1 MMTDPKKRTDRTTRK
16 ATAGRGRKGRL
27 DVPSVRIRRRRID
40 AGTTSRPYGVS
51 LSPTR
56 GSHAPDVG
64 GRLPLGGGVG
74 VDYWQSMSKGG
85 VENGVPMGRR
95 DDRMAHRIR
104 IRDIKEGSRHG
115 KGMRRPLRTAIAVIV
130 ATAMLT
136 PTIASAAPVVP
147 DAPSPVPGVE
157 SSSPY
162 ADDGVTYTADG
173 RPLYE
178 SASDT
183 IYIYNALQTAV
194 SRQDDAADQPVLTG
208 DGDAET
214 FGTGQ
219 PIYAEDSDEPLTYSP
234 EHTYVYVDGWDEG
247 LEDAG
252 ENNGAQLMAEESA
265 DTPEA
270 QEEPDAEKNVEAEK
284 DEQVEKNDEAEKND
298 DSAPDSTTTGE
309 SGPSD
314 TDESTAAQDAATIAG
329 AEVLS
334 DGENGTTGKV
344 LLADERAVGELDGRD
359 YVGQTVKNINGT
371 NYILIGNEQQ
381 LRAIG
386 SGGPVVDKVWWRTVG
401 KEPYVEYQGDADLAP
416 GEKLK
421 SSAYTGSFLGTGYF
435 GSNDKGEFDEHA
447 DDDTHLH
454 YDADQNYIIFRDID
468 LSGSNWT
475 PLMFSGKMIGAKATD
490 ASSTGNLFK
499 QIATDGSGVVSG
511 SVSKPVISGLK
522 VEQDTKLNPD
532 DYVGIGFF
540 GTISSETDDL
550 GMALSDSKAVVSN
563 LSFASPHVTS
573 SANELDKD
581 FSLIGALL
589 EPILNL
595 LLGDNENLTNY
606 ATGILAGRVVGQVSI
621 SGIEITNA
629 TIDNA
634 SRGYTGGIAGYVTGS
649 TQYDGISNALG
660 GLAIFLTDIL
670 NLIPGLGLGDLIDIL
685 LGSDSGLIKVGELIP
700 VGYVAPVI
708 TGCTID
714 GLTAPDGAIG
724 NTDSSYAGGL
734 AGYLVATTV
743 SNCEVKGAAL
753 SLTGKNYVGGFA
765 GAVRNG
771 SVDGALDLDSILDL
785 KPWDYTPQSIV
796 FQSKVT
802 TTSVEVK
809 ASGDFAGGFAGGLAN
824 AYMINDVLDSTG
836 SVSVSATGDSAGGFA
851 GVASLGWQ
859 IDLGKRG
866 DNESNRN
873 SLLSSVNDL
882 LSTILTGQNPSEADP
897 LLALVGIKETVM
909 LGVQV
914 KGANVTVSASDN
926 AGGLLG
932 EGSAPIIAS
941 TFAKTDPDNAGS
953 AETYWES
960 DVPSKL
966 KERIDTS
973 SMADNRVTLSGLTSV
988 TVTGA
993 NAGGIAG
1000 KLDVASGGG
1009 LIDSTLGL
1017 TNVIPFVVSGATV
1030 TGSADGFSVS
1040 AGGDYAAGGIGR
1052 ATGGEIYDV
1061 SLDEVKSVTG
1071 TNYVGGFMGAS
1082 GSGSIASSSDGLNLL
1097 GLNLV
1102 KINNLLSVGAAIQ
1115 TKVDKVLVDGVGVG
1129 LTVSATGNGASAQAD
1144 EEAAGASN
1152 YSAGGFVGLGSATEV
1167 KASHVTNLGLV
1178 TSCVDKEGAISANG
1192 EAGGFVGRST
1202 TAGLADVGDSA
1213 TVWGFIEDG
1222 ILNIDG
1228 LLGAITYLLPS
1239 YTDVD
1244 VTFVDGGHVDADSA
1258 GGFAGVFESGTV
1270 DNTSRIDE
1278 KNWFAVYNLDAVNG
1292 GAYAGGFGGN
1302 VYSGALADTAG
1313 GVSILGGLGSGIS
1326 IDISK
1331 LLNVL
1336 SVYIPTIKGAGVK
1349 SSERGLAVS
1358 ATALRDLDAES
1369 GSAGGFIGYGSG
1381 VQVSSSDVDHLRH
1394 TTVTEPADL
1403 EGQDGSAYFSLGEG
1417 EDESS
1422 YAVTAA
1428 RYAGGYIGY
1437 MNIGSAASVGKGLG
1451 VLGNNLTLNNI
1462 AGALQV
1468 VASTIEHSDAIGAA
1482 NGFAVLGSDT
1492 VAGGSGAEG
1501 HSGGFAGKISGGHI
1515 QDSNCRNFS
1524 YVIGQVVA
1532 GGYAG
1537 EVEPGNVADV
1547 LDDVSTDEGG
1557 LLHGLIGTEGL
1568 ASVLQAFVPS
1578 IRNSETT
1585 CIPCGGAVRAQASS
1599 DATTLR
1605 GMAGGYVGHNV
1616 GGQIWGNSSKGW
1628 KDENHDAQLDDY
1640 TGPQREA
1647 AAVRIRSVYGAEYAG
1662 GFTGFMEA
1670 GDTASTGSL
1679 GLLWDLVSVNNLLGA
1694 LGVAY
1699 PTEENTA
1706 VYGPLAKLDVTTW
1719 NAWVEA
1725 VGKYGGYGASLP
1737 TQNFEETEA
1746 GQAQLDAL
1754 LASYL
1759 YGMNVVAGRSQLA
1772 GADEA
1777 NAMKGGS
1784 AGGYVGAMV
1793 SGTITNGQA
1802 HDVKLVQGMRA
1813 AGGFAGIAESGG
1825 AATLG
1830 SVKILDINLNL
1841 GQLLEAAEVFVP
1853 VIKNS
1858 SAEGYRLGM
1867 TVASQGAGSRSDD
1880 ISHAT
1885 GNAGGYI
1892 GYGAGVQI
1900 WGDGTTEL
1908 GELVE
1913 VEGGSA
1919 AQDAQTAEKGDA
1931 AGCNVA
1937 NLRRVVASAYAGGY
1951 AGRLTS
1957 GSTANVNTDG
1967 VSDGFIQGLLD
1978 AIIGNT
1984 GLTNLVSVL
1993 QATMST
1999 VRGASVSAADEGW
2012 GFTIE
2017 AYRTGGKTTY
2027 PLAAGGFV
2035 GLAQATVMG
2044 ERHATDSGNEAAS
2057 VTVNDLRGVEGG
2069 LYSGGFVGLA
2079 ETGGVAEVAGG
2090 TGEGSSTSLLDI
2102 LKLGSVEV
2110 IQAFQPFIYDGTVNG
2125 VADGVVVSA
2134 HTWDEGG
2141 LLGSKRMSGNAGGFA
2156 GTIMGGEVLRG
2167 TANNMNSVSAPN
2179 YAGGFVGYTGKTG
2192 IADVEDVSALE
2203 QLGNI
2208 LGLTA
2213 GVANVIGTTVEDST
2227 VTGIPGGYTVASQGT
2242 AGTAPESGADS
2253 AGTGEQIA
2261 GGFAG
2266 YADLA
2271 HITNCDA
2278 GNLKLVRSAQAAG
2291 GFAGKTS
2298 FAYLISAEADSAL
2311 LNAVLY
2317 VLDQLVKLLYLD
2329 DLQNLDAIKI
2339 NLLGQ
2344 TLSLDVLSDGNVL
2357 TVWLLGIKISVSLAQ
2372 GSDKHDGIDDFVN
2385 VTIGDSQIQ
2394 LSCNKDGIVWSSD
2407 DDKAEVTVNL
2417 IKGNRSE
2424 VTDCSVTGIAAGYD
2438 VFGGGATQ
2446 ASEGSG
2452 ASGYAGGFVGH
2463 NNEGKLTGNKMLYAD
2478 VVSGTAD
2485 KTGPFTGSTSYSST
2499 YWFNS
2504 IEDIDQNNTYHVY
2517 RDTSLVG
2524 ANVEGTK
2531 NMTIATSVYDTGVP
2545 DDATEA
2551 TAENASWARFDVTN
2565 HKPAV
2570 GSNHADWTKAT
2581 VTPAGG
2587 EKQDL
2592 EVYVSAAKAKLMD
2605 DTAVSDNTGGLTP
2618 EPGDGQDPC
2627 AARVNV
2633 TIQKV
2638 WNDGGDSAG
2647 TRPKSIKVKLTAT
2660 YTDDKD
2666 ETVTPTEIWFTD
2678 EKGEQVGEAIS
2689 NPMII
2694 TLTENDDVSNWT
2706 ETWRK
2711 VVENLP
2717 VAFVDKGGTLRYY
2730 TYTASE
2736 VGELPDDYLV
2746 SYETD
2751 SKENVI
2757 TITNSLPLPETGG
2770 MGTTP
2775 FLFAGLAT
2783 LALGG
2788 IWLDQ
2793 QRRRRNQPR
2802 AYVGAHFANA
2812 APNTR
2817 RASK

>member
-1 MMTDPKKRTDRTTRK
+1 MAYAQPLNPLVQKSEW
-16 ATAGRGRKGRL
+16 G
-27 DVPSVRIRRRRID
+27 
-40 AGTTSRPYGVS
+40 GVAS
-51 LSPTR
+51 E
-56 GSHAPDVG
+56 VG
-64 GRLPLGGGVG
+64 G
-74 VDYWQSMSKGG
+74 
-85 VENGVPMGRR
+85 
-95 DDRMAHRIR
+95 
-104 IRDIKEGSRHG
+104 
-115 KGMRRPLRTAIAVIV
+115 
-130 ATAMLT
+130 
-136 PTIASAAPVVP
+136 ASAQSATGQS
-147 DAPSPVPGVE
+147 D
-157 SSSPY
+157 
-162 ADDGVTYTADG
+162 VTYTADG

-194 SRQDDAADQPVLTG
+194 SRQEDAADQPVLTG

-219 PIYAEDSDEPLTYSP
+219 PVYADGSDEPLTYGS
-234 EHTYVYVDGWDEG
+234 EHTYAYVDGWDEG
-247 LEDAG
+247 LKDAG
-252 ENNGAQLMAEESA
+252 ENNNIVVNDEQNTAEKNEQA
-265 DTPEA
+265 EKDD
-270 QEEPDAEKNVEAEK
+270 DAEKDIVETESIEDSAEK
-284 DEQVEKNDEAEKND
+284 NEESDEVDLLADGDEAEAYN
-298 DSAPDSTTTGE
+298 S
-309 SGPSD
+309 
-314 TDESTAAQDAATIAG
+314 
-329 AEVLS
+329 LS
-334 DGENGTTGKV
+334 
-344 LLADERAVGELDGRD
+344 GRD
-359 YVGQTVKNINGT
+359 YVGQVTKQIGDET
-371 NYILIGNEQQ
+371 YILIGNEQQ

-386 SGGPVVDKVWWRTVG
+386 SGKKVIGGPVYSIEQYWHVEIGNDGYRDVDG
-401 KEPYVEYQGDADLAP
+401 AEPKLVYSGDADLGV
-416 GEKLK
+416 GESLRDQDVPDNDYHIDTTRTKYFTLDTNGK
-421 SSAYTGSFLGTGYF
+421 RNDDIENADAVNTGLTYSAT
-435 GSNDKGEFDEHA
+435 A
-447 DDDTHLH
+447 
-454 YDADQNYIIFRDID
+454 NYIIFRDID
-468 LSGSNWT
+468 LSSSNWT
-475 PLMFSGKMIGAKATD
+475 PLMFSGKMLGAKATD
-490 ASSTGNLFK
+490 SSTAGNLFS
-499 QIATDGSGVVSG
+499 QIATDDSGVASELVA
-511 SVSKPVISGLK
+511 KPVISGLK
-522 VEQDTKLNPD
+522 VEQGTDLNPD

-563 LSFASPHVTS
+563 LSFESPYITS

-581 FSLIGALL
+581 FSLIGFLL
-589 EPILNL
+589 KPILDL
-595 LLGDNENLTNY
+595 ILGSSDNLTNY

-621 SGIEITNA
+621 SGIEVTNA
-629 TIDNA
+629 TIDNT

-649 TQYDGISNALG
+649 TQYDGISDALG
-660 GLAIFLTDIL
+660 GLANSLTVIL

-734 AGYLVATTV
+734 AGCLVATTV

-771 SVDGALDLDSILDL
+771 SVEGTLDLKSIVDL

-802 TTSVEVK
+802 TSSVKVN
-809 ASGDFAGGFAGGLAN
+809 ASGDYAGGFAGGLAN

-866 DNESNRN
+866 DNESGRH
-873 SLLSSVNDL
+873 SLLSTVSEL
-882 LSTILTGQNPSEADP
+882 LSSILTGQNPSEADP

-914 KGANVTVSASDN
+914 KGTNVTVSASNN

-966 KERIDTS
+966 KERIDTG
-973 SMADNRVTLSGLTSV
+973 SMADKRVTLSGLTSV

-1009 LIDSTLGL
+1009 LINNTLGL

-1030 TGSADGFSVS
+1030 TGSVDGFSVS

-1071 TNYVGGFMGAS
+1071 ANYVGGFMGAS

-1115 TKVDKVLVDGVGVG
+1115 TKVDGALVDGISGG
-1129 LTVSATGNGASAQAD
+1129 LTISATGNGASAQAD

-1178 TSCVDKEGAISANG
+1178 TSCVDEEGAISANG

-1213 TVWGFIEDG
+1213 TVGGFFENG
-1222 ILNIDG
+1222 ILDING
-1228 LLGAITYLLPS
+1228 LLGAITYLLPF
-1239 YTDVD
+1239 YTDID

-1270 DNTSRIDE
+1270 DNTSREE
-1278 KNWFAVYNLDAVNG
+1278 KDWFAVYNLDAVNG

-1302 VYSGALADTAG
+1302 VYSGALADAAG

-1326 IDISK
+1326 IDISQ

-1417 EDESS
+1417 EDKSS

-1451 VLGNNLTLNNI
+1451 VLGNNLSLNNI

-1492 VAGGSGAEG
+1492 VAGKSGAEG

-1557 LLHGLIGTEGL
+1557 LLHGLIGTDGL

-1585 CIPCGGAVRAQASS
+1585 CIPCGGAVRAQTSS

-1616 GGQIWGNSSKGW
+1616 GGQIWGNSAEGW
-1628 KDENHDAQLDDY
+1628 KDENHDAQLDNY

-1662 GFTGFMEA
+1662 GFTGLMEA

-1706 VYGPLAKLDVTTW
+1706 VYGPLAKLDVATW
-1719 NAWVEA
+1719 NAWVKA
-1725 VGKYGGYGASLP
+1725 VGKYGGYGASLA

-1746 GQAQLDAL
+1746 GQAQLDEL
-1754 LASYL
+1754 LAGYL

-1772 GADEA
+1772 ETGQA

-1784 AGGYVGAMV
+1784 SGGYVGAMV

-1830 SVKILDINLNL
+1830 SVKILGINLNL

-1858 SAEGYRLGM
+1858 SVEGYRLGM

-1900 WGDGTTEL
+1900 WGDGTTGL
-1908 GELVE
+1908 GEA
-1913 VEGGSA
+1913 EGGSA
-1919 AQDAQTAEKGDA
+1919 IQDAQVAEKSDAA

-1937 NLRRVVASAYAGGY
+1937 NLRRVEASAYAGGY

-1967 VSDGFIQGLLD
+1967 VSDGFIQDLLD

-1984 GLTNLVSVL
+1984 GLTSLVSVL

-2012 GFTIE
+2012 GFTVE
-2017 AYRTGGKTTY
+2017 AYRADEKTTY

-2044 ERHATDSGNEAAS
+2044 ERNAADSSHDAAR

-2069 LYSGGFVGLA
+2069 LYAGGFVGLA

-2141 LLGSKRMSGNAGGFA
+2141 LLGSKRMSGNAGSFA

-2167 TANNMNSVSAPN
+2167 VSNDMNSVSAPN

-2213 GVANVIGTTVEDST
+2213 GVANVIGSTVEDSA

-2242 AGTAPESGADS
+2242 AGMAPESGADS

-2278 GNLKLVRSAQAAG
+2278 GNLKLVRSAQTAG

-2298 FAYLISAEADSAL
+2298 FAYLISAEADSWLVEGILMIVNEL
-2311 LNAVLY
+2311 LDA
-2317 VLDQLVKLLYLD
+2317 LYLD
-2329 DLQNLDAIKI
+2329 KLQDLGVLNITLPGKI
-2339 NLLGQ
+2339 GEQ
-2344 TLSLDVLSDGNVL
+2344 VLSLKLLADGTTVSL
-2357 TVWLLGIKISVSLAQ
+2357 TLLGIHITVALGQ
-2372 GSDKHDGIDDFVN
+2372 VN
-2385 VTIGDSQIQ
+2385 KADRSGTVVVTIGDSKIE
-2394 LSCNKDGIVWSSD
+2394 LECGEDGKID
-2407 DDKAEVTVNL
+2407 IEGNKAELTVNL

-2463 NNEGKLTGNKMLYAD
+2463 NNEGKLTGNEMLYAD
-2478 VVSGTAD
+2478 VVSGAAD
-2485 KTGPFTGSTSYSST
+2485 MTGPFTGSTSYSST

-2504 IEDIDQNNTYHVY
+2504 IEDIDQGNTYHVY

-2531 NMTIATSVYDTGVP
+2531 NMTVAPSVYDTGVP
-2545 DDATEA
+2545 GDATEA
-2551 TAENASWARFDVTN
+2551 TVENASWARFDVTN
-2565 HKPAV
+2565 HKPVV
-2570 GSNHADWTKAT
+2570 GSNHGDWANAT
-2581 VTPAGG
+2581 VTTAGG
-2587 EKQDL
+2587 EEQDL
-2592 EVYVSAAKAKLMD
+2592 EVYVSASKAKLMD

-2627 AARVNV
+2627 EASVDL
-2633 TIQKV
+2633 TLQKV
-2638 WNDGGDSAG
+2638 WNDGLLGAL
-2647 TRPKSIKVKLTAT
+2647 TRPEQIEVRIKATYGDVVQYVKLDEASGT
-2660 YTDDKD
+2660 YELVDVA
-2666 ETVTPTEIWFTD
+2666 EGQTPPT
-2678 EKGEQVGEAIS
+2678 
-2689 NPMII
+2689 I
-2694 TLTENDDVSNWT
+2694 TLTAADDGSLWS

-2711 VVENLP
+2711 VIEDLP
-2717 VAFVDKGGTLRYY
+2717 VAIEGEGGAPQYV
-2730 TYTASE
+2730 TYTVEELTVDGYVTTIASDATE
-2736 VGELPDDYLV
+2736 
-2746 SYETD
+2746 
-2751 SKENVI
+2751 KVI
-2757 TITNSLPLPETGG
+2757 TITNTKQGLLPGTGG
-2770 MGTTP
+2770 IGTT
-2775 FLFAGLAT
+2775 LIVAVGLAT
-2783 LALGG
+2783 LVLGG
-2788 IWLDQ
+2788 VWLDQ
-2793 QRRRRNQPR
+2793 QRRRRNPPR
-2802 AYVGAHFANA
+2802 AYAGAHFANA
-2812 APNTR
+2812 ASNTR

>member
-1 MMTDPKKRTDRTTRK
+1 MGYVMGYGLSEAWMTKTLQTVLGHSSAKVT
-16 ATAGRGRKGRL
+16 L

-51 LSPTR
+51 PSPTR
-56 GSHAPDVG
+56 GSHAPDAC
-64 GRLPLGGGVG
+64 GRTRCGGGG
-74 VDYWQSMSKGG
+74 VDYWQTMSKGG

-95 DDRMAHRIR
+95 GDRMAHRIW
-104 IRDIKEGSRHG
+104 IRDNQGGSRHG

-162 ADDGVTYTADG
+162 ADDGGTYTADG

-194 SRQDDAADQPVLTG
+194 SRQEDAADQPVLTG

-219 PIYAEDSDEPLTYSP
+219 PIYVEGSDEPLTYSP
-234 EHTYVYVDGWDEG
+234 EHTYVYADGWDEG

-252 ENNGAQLMAEESA
+252 ENNNVVVSDE
-265 DTPEA
+265 PEA
-270 QEEPDAEKNVEAEK
+270 QEESDAEK
-284 DEQVEKNDEAEKND
+284 DEPVEKNDAAGKDVVETEPTEDSAEK
-298 DSAPDSTTTGE
+298 STE
-309 SGPSD
+309 S
-314 TDESTAAQDAATIAG
+314 DEVD
-329 AEVLS
+329 
-334 DGENGTTGKV
+334 
-344 LLADERAVGELDGRD
+344 LLADGDETEAYNSLSGRD
-359 YVGQTVKNINGT
+359 YVGQVTKQIGEET
-371 NYILIGNEQQ
+371 YILIGNEQQ

-386 SGGPVVDKVWWRTVG
+386 SNKDVVGGEVYRIRQRRAPDSILSGHYEDDPDASPELVYR
-401 KEPYVEYQGDADLAP
+401 GDADLQI
-416 GEKLK
+416 GEELRD
-421 SSAYTGSFLGTGYF
+421 SAVPSGLEWDAGKVARYRYYRINGSAEEDVDERVNTGLTYGATAS
-435 GSNDKGEFDEHA
+435 
-447 DDDTHLH
+447 
-454 YDADQNYIIFRDID
+454 YIIFRDID
-468 LSGSNWT
+468 LKGADWT
-475 PLMFSGKMIGAKATD
+475 PITFSGTMIGAKSPQSGVAG
-490 ASSTGNLFK
+490 SLFSLVS
-499 QIATDGSGVVSG
+499 QDGSGVTSDDVA
-511 SVSKPVISGLK
+511 KPVISNMTINQGATIK
-522 VEQDTKLNPD
+522 SNK
-532 DYVGIGFF
+532 YVGVGFF
-540 GTISSETDDL
+540 GTITNVTDEWGLTVD
-550 GMALSDSKAVVSN
+550 GGKAVAAN
-563 LSFASPHVTS
+563 FILKNATVTS
-573 SANELDKD
+573 NATEVEADTSGLVGSLVSGILDLILGKNED
-581 FSLIGALL
+581 SSH
-589 EPILNL
+589 
-595 LLGDNENLTNY
+595 Y
-606 ATGILAGRVVGQVSI
+606 ATGVLAGRVVGEVSLDGVEVT
-621 SGIEITNA
+621 SSTVKNN
-629 TIDNA
+629 TK
-634 SRGYTGGIAGYVTGS
+634 GYTGGLVGYSTGS
-649 TQYDGISNALG
+649 TQYEGISQALG
-660 GLAIFLTDIL
+660 GLSWILSKIL
-670 NLIPGLGLGDLIDIL
+670 NIIPGLGLGDLITIL
-685 LGSDSGLIKVGELIP
+685 IGDGGLVDVSKLIP
-700 VGYVAPVI
+700 VGYKAPVI
-708 TGCTID
+708 SDCKVID
-714 GLTAPDGAIG
+714 LNSDGSVVG
-724 NTDSSYAGGL
+724 N
-734 AGYLVATTV
+734 
-743 SNCEVKGAAL
+743 K
-753 SLTGKNYVGGFA
+753 KNSFAGGFA
-765 GAVRNG
+765 GALIGTVTSGSSVSGGAISVVAKSYAGGFAGVVRNG
-771 SVDGALDLDSILDL
+771 SVEGTLNLEKLAQLEF
-785 KPWDYTPQSIV
+785 WDYTPQSLV
-796 FQSKVT
+796 YDSHVY
-802 TTSVEVK
+802 SGVS
-809 ASGDFAGGFAGGLAN
+809 ASAQEDYAGGFAGGLAN
-824 AYMINDVLDSTG
+824 AYMVNDTVNTKSAVNVTTG
-836 SVSVSATGDSAGGFA
+836 RSGAGGFA

-859 IDLGKRG
+859 IDLGKG
-866 DNESNRN
+866 DNGGTTVG
-873 SLLSSVNDL
+873 SLLGQVNGL
-882 LSTILTGQNPSEADP
+882 LSDILSGKHQGTDADP
-897 LLALVGIKETVM
+897 LLALVGIKETEL
-909 LGVQV
+909 LGTQV
-914 KGANVTVSASDN
+914 RANGISVSAQKNAGGLVGEGDGTVIASTHAAVDGGEQGETYWNSEVPGQLKQHLGLSGDPADQGVVVEGLASVSASD
-926 AGGLLG
+926 
-932 EGSAPIIAS
+932 
-941 TFAKTDPDNAGS
+941 
-953 AETYWES
+953 
-960 DVPSKL
+960 
-966 KERIDTS
+966 
-973 SMADNRVTLSGLTSV
+973 
-988 TVTGA
+988 A

-1000 KLDVASGGG
+1000 SLNVASGGG
-1009 LIDSTLGL
+1009 LVNNTLGL
-1017 TNVIPFVVSGATV
+1017 NNLIPFVVDNVDVSG
-1030 TGSADGFSVS
+1030 DGFTVS
-1040 AGGDYAAGGIGR
+1040 AAGDYAAGGVGVV
-1052 ATGGEIYDV
+1052 TGGHVRNVEV
-1061 SLDEVKSVTG
+1061 SGVSAITAS
-1071 TNYVGGFMGAS
+1071 NYAGGFFGAS
-1082 GSGSIASSSDGLNLL
+1082 GTGSVVSDGGINLL

-1102 KINNLLSVGAAIQ
+1102 QINNLLQVGAAVQ
-1115 TKVDKVLVDGVGVG
+1115 TTADTV
-1129 LTVSATGNGASAQAD
+1129 TVSGVDTGMKVTATGDGTSTDAGEKPVTAGGFVALGSATAVSSAHVTNLASVSANVHDGTIAANGQ
-1144 EEAAGASN
+1144 
-1152 YSAGGFVGLGSATEV
+1152 AGGFVGEST
-1167 KASHVTNLGLV
+1167 AS
-1178 TSCVDKEGAISANG
+1178 
-1192 EAGGFVGRST
+1192 
-1202 TAGLADVGDSA
+1202 GLADVADKDS
-1213 TVWGFIEDG
+1213 
-1222 ILNIDG
+1222 ILSLVDING
-1228 LLGAITYLLPS
+1228 LLGAVTYLLPT

-1244 VTFVDGGHVDADSA
+1244 VSFVGEASVKADSA
-1258 GGFAGVFESGTV
+1258 GGFAGTFEAGTV
-1270 DNTSRIDE
+1270 DNSAREQAQQWAVYGIDE
-1278 KNWFAVYNLDAVNG
+1278 VLG

-1302 VYSGALADTAG
+1302 VYSGALADAAG

-1326 IDISK
+1326 INLTK
-1331 LLNVL
+1331 LLDVL

-1468 VASTIEHSDAIGAA
+1468 VASTIEHSDAIGAT

-1492 VAGGSGAEG
+1492 VAGGSGDEG
-1501 HSGGFAGKISGGHI
+1501 HAGGFAGKISGGHI

-1628 KDENHDAQLDDY
+1628 KDEDHNAVLDTYD
-1640 TGPQREA
+1640 GPQREA
-1647 AAVRIRSVYGAEYAG
+1647 AAVRIRSVYGSEYAG
-1662 GFTGFMEA
+1662 GFTGLMEA

-1725 VGKYGGYGASLP
+1725 VGKYGGYGASLASQ
-1737 TQNFEETEA
+1737 TFESTDD

-1759 YGMNVVAGRSQLA
+1759 YGMNVVAGRSHA

-1784 AGGYVGAMV
+1784 SGGYVGAMV

-1830 SVKILDINLNL
+1830 SVKILGINLNL

-1853 VIKNS
+1853 VVKNS
-1858 SAEGYRLGM
+1858 SVEGYRLGM

-1900 WGDGTTEL
+1900 WGDGTTKL
-1908 GELVE
+1908 GELVD

-1919 AQDAQTAEKGDA
+1919 AQDAQAAEKGDA

-2044 ERHATDSGNEAAS
+2044 ERDATDSGNEAASS

-2192 IADVEDVSALE
+2192 IADVEDVSALK

-2298 FAYLISAEADSAL
+2298 FAYLINAEADSWLVEGILKIVNAL
-2311 LNAVLY
+2311 LNALYTGELQDLKVLNITLPGDIGEQ
-2317 VLDQLVKLLYLD
+2317 V
-2329 DLQNLDAIKI
+2329 
-2339 NLLGQ
+2339 
-2344 TLSLDVLSDGNVL
+2344 LSLKLLSDGTTVSL
-2357 TVWLLGIKISVSLAQ
+2357 TLLGIHITVALDQVNK
-2372 GSDKHDGIDDFVN
+2372 DDHSGTVV
-2385 VTIGDSQIQ
+2385 VTIGDSKIE
-2394 LSCNKDGIVWSSD
+2394 LKCGEDGMID
-2407 DDKAEVTVNL
+2407 TAGNEAELTVNL

-2446 ASEGSG
+2446 ASAGLG

-2478 VVSGTAD
+2478 VVSGTAE
-2485 KTGPFTGSTSYSST
+2485 KTGPFTGVTSYNST
-2499 YWFNS
+2499 YWFNN

-2517 RDTSLVG
+2517 RDPSLVEK
-2524 ANVEGTK
+2524 NVEGVDADA
-2531 NMTIATSVYDTGVP
+2531 MSVSAGQTDGGDP
-2545 DDATEA
+2545 ADQSSTEA
-2551 TAENASWARFDVTN
+2551 VWARFDVSGHRPVNGTN
-2565 HKPAV
+2565 HE
-2570 GSNHADWTKAT
+2570 DWRNAT
-2581 VTPAGG
+2581 VGG
-2587 EKQDL
+2587 APL
-2592 EVYVSAAKAKLMD
+2592 GVYASEGKAVLMD
-2605 DTAVSDNTGGLTP
+2605 DTAVTDNTGGLTP

-2627 AARVNV
+2627 AERVNV
-2633 TIQKV
+2633 TIQKI
-2638 WNDGGDSAG
+2638 WNDGGDWAG
-2647 TRPKSIKVKLTAT
+2647 KRPGSIMVRLTAT
-2660 YTDDKD
+2660 YTNN
-2666 ETVTPTEIWFTD
+2666 EGATVTPPRIQPTD
-2678 EKGEQVGEAIS
+2678 ADGNPVGELVD
-2689 NPMII
+2689 NPIEV
-2694 TLTENDDVSNWT
+2694 TLTVDDASEWT
-2706 ETWRK
+2706 DTWRK

-2717 VAFVDKGGTLRYY
+2717 VAFAEQVIDADGNQKTVLHYY

-2736 VGELPDDYLV
+2736 VLFDGQTGTTQDPADSDYMV
-2746 SYETD
+2746 SIETD
-2751 SKENVI
+2751 GTEKVI
-2757 TITNSLPLPETGG
+2757 TITNSTPLPETGG
-2770 MGTTP
+2770 MGTHW
-2775 FLFAGLAT
+2775 FAL
-2783 LALGG
+2783 LGILLVGVG
-2788 IWLDQ
+2788 ILLTRKDTYG
-2793 QRRRRNQPR
+2793 RGTGRHR
-2802 AYVGAHFANA
+2802 AA
-2812 APNTR
+2812 R
-2817 RASK
+2817 

>member
-1 MMTDPKKRTDRTTRK
+1 MGGVVSELGGTSVQ
-16 ATAGRGRKGRL
+16 TAGE
-27 DVPSVRIRRRRID
+27 
-40 AGTTSRPYGVS
+40 
-51 LSPTR
+51 
-56 GSHAPDVG
+56 
-64 GRLPLGGGVG
+64 
-74 VDYWQSMSKGG
+74 QS
-85 VENGVPMGRR
+85 
-95 DDRMAHRIR
+95 
-104 IRDIKEGSRHG
+104 
-115 KGMRRPLRTAIAVIV
+115 
-130 ATAMLT
+130 
-136 PTIASAAPVVP
+136 
-147 DAPSPVPGVE
+147 
-157 SSSPY
+157 
-162 ADDGVTYTADG
+162 GVTYTADG

-219 PIYAEDSDEPLTYSP
+219 PIYAAGSDEPLTYSP
-234 EHTYVYVDGWDEG
+234 EHTYVYADGWDEG

-252 ENNGAQLMAEESA
+252 DNNNVVVNDALDADENDADEKDAQSEKNEAADSTSES
-265 DTPEA
+265 
-270 QEEPDAEKNVEAEK
+270 EPAEKGDASDDVE
-284 DEQVEKNDEAEKND
+284 
-298 DSAPDSTTTGE
+298 
-309 SGPSD
+309 
-314 TDESTAAQDAATIAG
+314 
-329 AEVLS
+329 
-334 DGENGTTGKV
+334 
-344 LLADERAVGELDGRD
+344 LLADEPEAYNSLSGRD
-359 YVGQTVKNINGT
+359 YVGQVTKEINGT
-371 NYILIGNEQQ
+371 TYILIGNEQQ

-386 SGGPVVDKVWWRTVG
+386 SDVAVNQKVFHYYAISG
-401 KEPYVEYQGDADLAP
+401 DHEPTEYYVGDADLAAGQEIR
-416 GEKLK
+416 GEKFSEWGDWGEAGYKYCGLNSSGQPDK
-421 SSAYTGSFLGTGYF
+421 SVDANTGLTYSAT
-435 GSNDKGEFDEHA
+435 A
-447 DDDTHLH
+447 
-454 YDADQNYIIFRDID
+454 NYIIFRDID
-468 LSGSNWT
+468 LSGSSWT
-475 PLMFSGKMIGAKATD
+475 PLMFSGKMLGAKAAD
-490 ASSTGNLFK
+490 SSSAGNLFS
-499 QIATDGSGVVSG
+499 QIATDGSGVASELVA
-511 SVSKPVISGLK
+511 KPVISGLK
-522 VEQDTKLNPD
+522 VKQGTALNPD
-532 DYVGIGFF
+532 AYVGIGFF

-550 GMALSDSKAVVSN
+550 GMALSNSKAVVSN
-563 LSFASPHVTS
+563 LSFESPYVTS
-573 SANELDKD
+573 SADKLDKD
-581 FSLIGALL
+581 FSLIGLL
-589 EPILNL
+589 LKPILDL
-595 LLGDNENLTNY
+595 ILGSSDNLTNY

-629 TIDNA
+629 TIDNT

-649 TQYDGISNALG
+649 TQYDGISGALG
-660 GLAIFLTDIL
+660 DLAGFLTEIL
-670 NLIPGLGLGDLIDIL
+670 NLVPGLGLGDLIDIL
-685 LGSDSGLIKVGELIP
+685 LGSDSGLIQVGKLIP

-714 GLTAPDGAIG
+714 GLTAPNGAIG

-734 AGYLVATTV
+734 AGCLVATTV

-771 SVDGALDLDSILDL
+771 SVEGTLDLKSIVDL

-802 TTSVEVK
+802 TSSVEVS

-824 AYMINDVLDSTG
+824 AYMVNDVLDSTG

-866 DNESNRN
+866 DNESDRN
-873 SLLSSVNDL
+873 SLLGTVNEL
-882 LSTILTGQNPSEADP
+882 LSTILNGQNPSEADP

-941 TFAKTDPDNAGS
+941 TFAKVDPDDATS
-953 AETYWES
+953 TETYWES

-966 KERIDTS
+966 KERIDATS
-973 SMADNRVTLSGLTSV
+973 MDDNRVTLSGLTSV

-1030 TGSADGFSVS
+1030 TGSADGLSVS

-1071 TNYVGGFMGAS
+1071 ANYVGGFMGAS

-1115 TKVDKVLVDGVGVG
+1115 TKVDKALVDGVGVG

-1144 EEAAGASN
+1144 EEAAGTSN

-1167 KASHVTNLGLV
+1167 KASQVTNLGLV
-1178 TSCVDKEGAISANG
+1178 TSCVDEDGAISANG

-1213 TVWGFIEDG
+1213 TVGGFIENG

-1270 DNTSRIDE
+1270 DNTSREE
-1278 KNWFAVYNLDAVNG
+1278 KDRFAVYNLDAVNG

-1302 VYSGALADTAG
+1302 VYSGALTDAAG

-1326 IDISK
+1326 IDISQ
-1331 LLNVL
+1331 LLDVL

-1417 EDESS
+1417 EDKSS

-1451 VLGNNLTLNNI
+1451 VLGNNLSLNNI

-1492 VAGGSGAEG
+1492 VAGKSGAEG

-1524 YVIGQVVA
+1524 YVIGQVAA

-1547 LDDVSTDEGG
+1547 LGEVSTDEGG
-1557 LLHGLIGTEGL
+1557 LLQGLIGANGL

-1628 KDENHDAQLDDY
+1628 KDENHDAQLDEY

-1647 AAVRIRSVYGAEYAG
+1647 AAIRIRSVYGAEYAG
-1662 GFTGFMEA
+1662 GFTGLMEA

-1725 VGKYGGYGASLP
+1725 VGKYGGYGASLA
-1737 TQNFEETEA
+1737 TQNFEESEE
-1746 GQAQLDAL
+1746 GQAQLDEL
-1754 LASYL
+1754 LVDYL

-1772 GADEA
+1772 EAGAA

-1813 AGGFAGIAESGG
+1813 AGGFAGIAEAGG

-1830 SVKILDINLNL
+1830 SVSILGIDLNP

-1858 SAEGYRLGM
+1858 SVEGYRLGM

-1900 WGDGTTEL
+1900 WGDGTTKL
-1908 GELVE
+1908 GDLIE

-1919 AQDAQTAEKGDA
+1919 AQDAQAAEKGDA

-1967 VSDGFIQGLLD
+1967 VSDGFIQKLLD
-1978 AIIGNT
+1978 TIIGNT

-2012 GFTIE
+2012 GFTVE
-2017 AYRTGGKTTY
+2017 ACRTDEKTTY

-2035 GLAQATVMG
+2035 GMAQATVLGSRDG
-2044 ERHATDSGNEAAS
+2044 ESDPSSH
-2057 VTVNDLRGVEGG
+2057 VTVSDLRGVDGG
-2069 LYSGGFVGLA
+2069 LYAGGFVGVA
-2079 ETGGVAEVAGG
+2079 QTGGVAEVSGG
-2090 TGEGSSTSLLDI
+2090 TGEGSQTSILDL
-2102 LKLGSVEV
+2102 LKLGDVSV
-2110 IQAFQPFIYDGTVNG
+2110 IQAFQPVIYDAATSG
-2125 VADGVVVSA
+2125 VADGVTVRA
-2134 HTWDEGG
+2134 HTWDKGG
-2141 LLGSKRMSGNAGGFA
+2141 LLGSQRVSGNAGGFA
-2156 GTIMGGEVLRG
+2156 GTIMGGMMHRCGVSGLS
-2167 TANNMNSVSAPN
+2167 SVSAPN
-2179 YAGGFVGYTGKTG
+2179 YSGGFVGYTGKTG
-2192 IADVEDVSALE
+2192 IADVENVSALGE
-2203 QLGNI
+2203 LLGV
-2208 LGLTA
+2208 TA
-2213 GVANVIGTTVEDST
+2213 GVANVIGTTVEDCSVAGKAGGFT
-2227 VTGIPGGYTVASQGT
+2227 VVSQGT
-2242 AGTAPESGADS
+2242 GGSTPENGATG
-2253 AGTGEQIA
+2253 AGEQMA
-2261 GGFAG
+2261 GGFVG
-2266 YADLA
+2266 YADVS
-2271 HITNCDA
+2271 HVTGSNVT
-2278 GNLKLVRSAQAAG
+2278 NLKLVKSPQAAG
-2291 GFAGKTS
+2291 GFAATTS
-2298 FAYLISAEADSAL
+2298 YAYLVNAEVDSKLVDAL
-2311 LNAVLY
+2311 LQVVNT
-2317 VLDQLVKLLYLD
+2317 LLQALRLG
-2329 DLQNLDAIKI
+2329 DLENLDVIKI
-2339 NLLGQ
+2339 SLGGE
-2344 TLSLDVLSDGNVL
+2344 TLELKVLSDGNTLSVK
-2357 TVWLLGIKISVSLAQ
+2357 LLGIDVKVSLVK
-2372 GSDKHDGIDDFVN
+2372 GTGDGQTDVVN
-2385 VTIGDSQIQ
+2385 VTIGDSTIT
-2394 LSCNKDGIVWSSD
+2394 LPVNEDGTID
-2407 DDKAEVTVNL
+2407 TDQAKAELQINL
-2417 IKGNRSE
+2417 IKGNRTVIEKS
-2424 VTDCSVTGIAAGYD
+2424 SVTGISEGYD

-2446 ASEGSG
+2446 TGEAQEG
-2452 ASGYAGGFVGH
+2452 ATSGYAGGFVGH
-2463 NNEGKLTGNKMLYAD
+2463 NNEGRLFKNDMRYAD
-2478 VVSGTAD
+2478 VVSGSAG
-2485 KTGPFTGSTSYSST
+2485 KTGSFTGATSYSSNW
-2499 YWFNS
+2499 WFNDVTNL
-2504 IEDIDQNNTYHVY
+2504 EQGNTYHVY
-2517 RDTSLVG
+2517 RDPSL
-2524 ANVEGTK
+2524 AQKNVEGVDADA
-2531 NMTIATSVYDTGVP
+2531 MSVSAGQP
-2545 DDATEA
+2545 DGGDPADQSSTEA
-2551 TAENASWARFDVTN
+2551 VWARFDVSGHRPVNGTN
-2565 HKPAV
+2565 HE
-2570 GSNHADWTKAT
+2570 DWKGAT
-2581 VTPAGG
+2581 VGGAPLGVYASAG
-2587 EKQDL
+2587 
-2592 EVYVSAAKAKLMD
+2592 KAVLMD
-2605 DTAVSDNTGGLTP
+2605 DTAVTDNTGGLTP

-2627 AARVNV
+2627 EASVDL
-2633 TIQKV
+2633 TLQKV
-2638 WNDGGDSAG
+2638 WNDGILGAL
-2647 TRPKSIKVKLTAT
+2647 TRPPQIMVSIKATYGDFVKYVKLNE
-2660 YTDDKD
+2660 
-2666 ETVTPTEIWFTD
+2666 ETGAYELVEVVEGETPPT
-2678 EKGEQVGEAIS
+2678 
-2689 NPMII
+2689 I
-2694 TLTENDDVSNWT
+2694 TLTAADDGSLWS

-2711 VVENLP
+2711 VIEDLP
-2717 VAFVDKGGTLRYY
+2717 VAIQGKDETLQYV
-2730 TYTASE
+2730 TYTVE
-2736 VGELPDDYLV
+2736 ELAVDGYVTTIVPDAT
-2746 SYETD
+2746 E
-2751 SKENVI
+2751 KVI
-2757 TITNSLPLPETGG
+2757 TITNTKQGMLPGTGG
-2770 MGTTP
+2770 TGTA
-2775 FLFAGLAT
+2775 FIMAAGLMT
-2783 LALGG
+2783 LVVGG
-2788 IWLDQ
+2788 IWLDR
-2793 QRRRRNQPR
+2793 QRRRRAAAQTVWRPT
-2802 AYVGAHFANA
+2802 GTHF
-2812 APNTR
+2812 R
-2817 RASK
+2817 D

>member
-1 MMTDPKKRTDRTTRK
+1 MLLKRLKRTYRAWGKRVVSSVLIVAVTCTSAPLSAFAPAYAAPLASLTK
-16 ATAGRGRKGRL
+16 NTEWGGVASELGGTSVQTAGE
-27 DVPSVRIRRRRID
+27 
-40 AGTTSRPYGVS
+40 
-51 LSPTR
+51 
-56 GSHAPDVG
+56 
-64 GRLPLGGGVG
+64 
-74 VDYWQSMSKGG
+74 QS
-85 VENGVPMGRR
+85 
-95 DDRMAHRIR
+95 
-104 IRDIKEGSRHG
+104 
-115 KGMRRPLRTAIAVIV
+115 
-130 ATAMLT
+130 
-136 PTIASAAPVVP
+136 
-147 DAPSPVPGVE
+147 
-157 SSSPY
+157 
-162 ADDGVTYTADG
+162 GVTYTADG

-194 SRQDDAADQPVLTG
+194 ARQEDAADQPVLTG

-219 PIYAEDSDEPLTYSP
+219 PVYAEDSDEPLTYSP

-252 ENNGAQLMAEESA
+252 ENNNVVVTGEQ
-265 DTPEA
+265 TV
-270 QEEPDAEKNVEAEK
+270 AEKN
-284 DEQVEKNDEAEKND
+284 EQTEKNDVESEPSEDPAD
-298 DSAPDSTTTGE
+298 VSTLADEGE
-309 SGPSD
+309 SG
-314 TDESTAAQDAATIAG
+314 EG
-329 AEVLS
+329 EEVDPL
-334 DGENGTTGKV
+334 G
-344 LLADERAVGELDGRD
+344 GRD
-359 YVGQTVKNINGT
+359 YLGQVTKQIGDET
-371 NYILIGNEQQ
+371 YILIGNEQQ
-381 LRAIG
+381 LRDIG
-386 SGGPVVDKVWWRTVG
+386 SGKKVIGGPVYSIEQYWHVGGLGDWANEWRD
-401 KEPYVEYQGDADLAP
+401 VEGAQPTLVYAGDADLGA
-416 GEKLK
+416 GESLRGDGVPDNDYHLDTSRTKYFTLDANGNRNDNIENADAVNTGLTY
-421 SSAYTGSFLGTGYF
+421 SAT
-435 GSNDKGEFDEHA
+435 A
-447 DDDTHLH
+447 
-454 YDADQNYIIFRDID
+454 NYIIFRDID
-468 LSGSNWT
+468 LSGSDWT
-475 PLMFSGKMIGAKATD
+475 PLMFSGKMIGAVAEDSSEKGALTD
-490 ASSTGNLFK
+490 A
-499 QIATDGSGVVSG
+499 IAEDGENAAEGFDA
-511 SVSKPVISGLK
+511 PVISGIRVNQGEEL
-522 VEQDTKLNPD
+522 DTD
-532 DYVGIGFF
+532 DYLGVGFF
-540 GTISSETDDL
+540 GTISSGIDDS
-550 GMALSDSKAVVSN
+550 GQPIVGASATVSN
-563 LSFASPHVTS
+563 ITISDALIDNAASKIKDNFSILSWIVGGL
-573 SANELDKD
+573 LD
-581 FSLIGALL
+581 LI
-589 EPILNL
+589 
-595 LLGDNENLTNY
+595 LGDSENLTYY
-606 ATGILAGRVVGQVSI
+606 ATGVFAGRIVGEVTI
-621 SGIEITNA
+621 NDITVTNSQ
-629 TIDNA
+629 IDA
-634 SRGYTGGIAGYVTGS
+634 SSKGYIGGIVGYSSGS
-649 TQYDGISNALG
+649 TSYDGLSEALG
-660 GLAIFLTDIL
+660 WLANGLSWLL
-670 NLIPGLGLGDLIDIL
+670 NLIPGLGVGDLIELL
-685 LGSDSGLIKVGELIP
+685 LGGEGLIDVSKLIP
-700 VGYVAPVI
+700 IGYVAPVI
-708 TGCTID
+708 TGCTVD
-714 GLTAPDGAIG
+714 GLSAPDGAIG
-724 NTDSSYAGGL
+724 NSGSSYAGGL
-734 AGYLVATTV
+734 AGCLVATTV

-753 SLTGKNYVGGFA
+753 RLTGKNYVGGFA

-771 SVDGALDLDSILDL
+771 SVEGTLELDSVLEL
-785 KPWDYTPQSIV
+785 ELWDYTPQSIV

-802 TTSVEVK
+802 TTSVEVS
-809 ASGDFAGGFAGGLAN
+809 ASGNFAGGFAGGLAN
-824 AYMINDVLDSTG
+824 AYMVNDVLDSSG
-836 SVSVSATGDSAGGFA
+836 PVSVTAAGDSAGGFA

-866 DNESNRN
+866 DNESDRD
-873 SLLSSVNDL
+873 SLLSTVNTL
-882 LSTILTGQNPSEADP
+882 LSSILTGQNPSEADP

-909 LGVQV
+909 LGIQV
-914 KGANVTVSASDN
+914 ESANVTVSASNN

-932 EGSAPIIAS
+932 EGSAPILAS
-941 TFAKTDPDNAGS
+941 TFAKVDPDDSGS
-953 AETYWES
+953 TETYWES

-966 KERIDTS
+966 KGRIDTS

-1017 TNVIPFVVSGATV
+1017 TNVIPFVVSGATI
-1030 TGSADGFSVS
+1030 TGTADGFSVS

-1071 TNYVGGFMGAS
+1071 ANYVGGFMGAS

-1102 KINNLLSVGAAIQ
+1102 KVNNLLSVGAAIQ
-1115 TKVDKVLVDGVGVG
+1115 TKVDKALVDGVDVG
-1129 LTVSATGNGASAQAD
+1129 LTVCATGNGASAQAD

-1152 YSAGGFVGLGSATEV
+1152 YSAGGFIGLGSATEV

-1178 TSCVDKEGAISANG
+1178 TSCVDEEGAISANG

-1213 TVWGFIEDG
+1213 TVGGFFENG

-1270 DNTSRIDE
+1270 DNTSRTDE

-1302 VYSGALADTAG
+1302 VYSGALADAAG

-1326 IDISK
+1326 INLSQ

-1336 SVYIPTIKGAGVK
+1336 SVNIPTIKGAGVK

-1417 EDESS
+1417 EGKSS

-1451 VLGNNLTLNNI
+1451 VLGDSLSLNDI

-1492 VAGGSGAEG
+1492 VAGGRGAEG

-1524 YVIGQVVA
+1524 YVIGQVAA

-1547 LDDVSTDEGG
+1547 LGDVSTGEGG
-1557 LLHGLIGTEGL
+1557 LLHGLIGANGL

-1616 GGQIWGNSSKGW
+1616 GGQIWGNSAEGW
-1628 KDENHDAQLDDY
+1628 KDENHDAQLDNY

-1662 GFTGFMEA
+1662 GFTGLMEA

-1725 VGKYGGYGASLP
+1725 VGKYGGYGASLAMR
-1737 TQNFEETEA
+1737 NFEESEE
-1746 GQAQLDAL
+1746 GQAQLNEL
-1754 LASYL
+1754 LADYL

-1772 GADEA
+1772 GAGAA

-1784 AGGYVGAMV
+1784 SGGYVGAMV
-1793 SGTITNGQA
+1793 SGAITNGQA

-1830 SVKILDINLNL
+1830 SVSILDIELNP
-1841 GQLLEAAEVFVP
+1841 GQLLDAAEVFVP

-1858 SAEGYRLGM
+1858 SVEGYRLGM

-1908 GELVE
+1908 GELGE

-1919 AQDAQTAEKGDA
+1919 AQDAQAAEKGVA
-1931 AGCNVA
+1931 TGCNVA
-1937 NLRRVVASAYAGGY
+1937 NLRRVMASAYAGGY

-1967 VSDGFIQGLLD
+1967 VSDGFIQDLLD

-1984 GLTNLVSVL
+1984 GLTSLVSVL

-2012 GFTIE
+2012 GFTVE
-2017 AYRTGGKTTY
+2017 AYRNDEKTTY

-2044 ERHATDSGNEAAS
+2044 ERDETDADHESAR

-2090 TGEGSSTSLLDI
+2090 TGEGSSTSLLNI

-2167 TANNMNSVSAPN
+2167 ASNDMNSVSAPN

-2192 IADVEDVSALE
+2192 IADVEDVNALE
-2203 QLGNI
+2203 HLGNI

-2213 GVANVIGTTVEDST
+2213 GVANVIGTTVKDSA

-2242 AGTAPESGADS
+2242 AGTTPESGAGSD
-2253 AGTGEQIA
+2253 GTGEQIA

-2291 GFAGKTS
+2291 GFAGETS
-2298 FAYLISAEADSAL
+2298 FAYLISAEADSSLVEGILKIVNAL
-2311 LNAVLY
+2311 LDALYADELQHLNVLNITLPGDIGEQ
-2317 VLDQLVKLLYLD
+2317 V
-2329 DLQNLDAIKI
+2329 
-2339 NLLGQ
+2339 
-2344 TLSLDVLSDGNVL
+2344 LSLKLLSDGTTVSL
-2357 TVWLLGIKISVSLAQ
+2357 TLLGIHITVAL
-2372 GSDKHDGIDDFVN
+2372 DRVN
-2385 VTIGDSQIQ
+2385 KVDRSGTVVVTIGDSKIE
-2394 LSCNKDGIVWSSD
+2394 LECGEDGHID
-2407 DDKAEVTVNL
+2407 TEGNKAELTVNL
-2417 IKGNRSE
+2417 IKSNRSE

-2446 ASEGSG
+2446 TGAGSG

-2463 NNEGKLTGNKMLYAD
+2463 NNEGKLTDNEMLYAD
-2478 VVSGTAD
+2478 VVSGSAD

-2504 IEDIDQNNTYHVY
+2504 VEDIDQGNTYHVY
-2517 RDTSLVG
+2517 RDTSLVV

-2531 NMTIATSVYDTGVP
+2531 NMTVAPSVYDTGVP
-2545 DDATEA
+2545 GDATEA
-2551 TAENASWARFDVTN
+2551 TADNASWARFDVTN
-2565 HKPAV
+2565 HKPVV
-2570 GSNHADWTKAT
+2570 GSNHADWENAT
-2581 VTPAGG
+2581 VAPAGG

-2592 EVYVSAAKAKLMD
+2592 EVYVSPSKAKLMD
-2605 DTAVSDNTGGLTP
+2605 DAPVSDNTGGLTP

-2647 TRPKSIKVKLTAT
+2647 TRPESIKVKLTAT

-2666 ETVTPTEIWFTD
+2666 ATVKPAEIWFTD

-2689 NPMII
+2689 NPMTI

-2717 VAFVDKGGTLRYY
+2717 VAFVDEGGELHYY

-2736 VGELPDDYLV
+2736 VEDLPDDYLV
-2746 SYETD
+2746 SYEAD
-2751 SKENVI
+2751 GSENVI
-2757 TITNSLPLPETGG
+2757 TITNSLPLPNTGG
-2770 MGTTP
+2770 FGTFGLLAT
-2775 FLFAGLAT
+2775 GLAT
-2783 LALGG
+2783 VVAGG
-2788 IWLDQ
+2788 LWLSI
-2793 QRRRRNQPR
+2793 RRKRMADTARYR
-2802 AYVGAHFANA
+2802 GAHF
-2812 APNTR
+2812 R
-2817 RASK
+2817 V

>member
-1 MMTDPKKRTDRTTRK
+1 M
-16 ATAGRGRKGRL
+16 G
-27 DVPSVRIRRRRID
+27 
-40 AGTTSRPYGVS
+40 GVAS
-51 LSPTR
+51 E
-56 GSHAPDVG
+56 VG
-64 GRLPLGGGVG
+64 GASV
-74 VDYWQSMSKGG
+74 QS
-85 VENGVPMGRR
+85 
-95 DDRMAHRIR
+95 
-104 IRDIKEGSRHG
+104 
-115 KGMRRPLRTAIAVIV
+115 
-130 ATAMLT
+130 ATGQ
-136 PTIASAAPVVP
+136 S
-147 DAPSPVPGVE
+147 
-157 SSSPY
+157 
-162 ADDGVTYTADG
+162 GVTYTADG

-194 SRQDDAADQPVLTG
+194 SRQDDAADQPVLSG

-252 ENNGAQLMAEESA
+252 ENNNVVVADEQGTAEKH
-265 DTPEA
+265 D
-270 QEEPDAEKNVEAEK
+270 DAEKGIVETESAE
-284 DEQVEKNDEAEKND
+284 DSAEKNDE
-298 DSAPDSTTTGE
+298 
-309 SGPSD
+309 SD
-314 TDESTAAQDAATIAG
+314 EVDLLVDGDETEAYNS
-329 AEVLS
+329 LS
-334 DGENGTTGKV
+334 
-344 LLADERAVGELDGRD
+344 GRD
-359 YVGQTVKNINGT
+359 YVGQVTKQIGDET
-371 NYILIGNEQQ
+371 YILIGNEQQ

-386 SGGPVVDKVWWRTVG
+386 SGKKVIGGPVYSIEQYWHVEIGNNGYRDVDG
-401 KEPYVEYQGDADLAP
+401 AEPKLVYSGDADLGV
-416 GEKLK
+416 GESLRDQDVPDNDYHIDTTRTKYFTLDTNGK
-421 SSAYTGSFLGTGYF
+421 RNDDIENADAVNTGLTYSAT
-435 GSNDKGEFDEHA
+435 A
-447 DDDTHLH
+447 
-454 YDADQNYIIFRDID
+454 NYIIFRDID
-468 LSGSNWT
+468 LASSNWT

-511 SVSKPVISGLK
+511 LVSKPVISGLK
-522 VEQDTKLNPD
+522 VEQDAKLNPD

-540 GTISSETDDL
+540 GTISSETDDF

-563 LSFASPHVTS
+563 LSFESPYVTS
-573 SANELDKD
+573 SADKLDKN
-581 FSLIGALL
+581 FSLIDVLL
-589 EPILNL
+589 KPILDL

-629 TIDNA
+629 TIDNT

-649 TQYDGISNALG
+649 TQYDGISDALG
-660 GLAIFLTDIL
+660 LLASSLTDIL

-734 AGYLVATTV
+734 AGCLVATTV

-771 SVDGALDLDSILDL
+771 SVEGTLELKSIVDL
-785 KPWDYTPQSIV
+785 KLWDYTPQSIV

-802 TTSVEVK
+802 TSSVKVN
-809 ASGDFAGGFAGGLAN
+809 ASGDYAGGFAGGLAN

-866 DNESNRN
+866 DNESGRH
-873 SLLSSVNDL
+873 SLLSTVSEL
-882 LSTILTGQNPSEADP
+882 LSSILTGQNPSEADP

-914 KGANVTVSASDN
+914 KGTNVTVSASNN

-1009 LIDSTLGL
+1009 LINSTLGL

-1030 TGSADGFSVS
+1030 TGSVDGFSVS

-1071 TNYVGGFMGAS
+1071 ANYVGGFMGAS

-1129 LTVSATGNGASAQAD
+1129 LTVCATGNGASAQAD

-1178 TSCVDKEGAISANG
+1178 TSCVDEEGAISANG

-1213 TVWGFIEDG
+1213 TVGGFFENG

-1244 VTFVDGGHVDADSA
+1244 VTFVEGGHVIADSA

-1270 DNTSRIDE
+1270 DNTSRD
-1278 KNWFAVYNLDAVNG
+1278 KKDWFAVYNLDAVNG

-1302 VYSGALADTAG
+1302 VYSGALADAAG

-1326 IDISK
+1326 IDLSQ

-1403 EGQDGSAYFSLGEG
+1403 EGQDGSAYFNLGEG
-1417 EDESS
+1417 EDKSS

-1492 VAGGSGAEG
+1492 VAGGSGDEG
-1501 HSGGFAGKISGGHI
+1501 HAGGFAGKISGGHI

-1524 YVIGQVVA
+1524 YVIGQVAA

-1547 LDDVSTDEGG
+1547 LGDVSTDEGG
-1557 LLHGLIGTEGL
+1557 LLNGLIGADGL
-1568 ASVLQAFVPS
+1568 ASVLRVFVPS

-1616 GGQIWGNSSKGW
+1616 GGQIWGNSSKDW
-1628 KDENHDAQLDDY
+1628 KDENHNAVLDTYD
-1640 TGPQREA
+1640 GPQREA
-1647 AAVRIRSVYGAEYAG
+1647 AAIRIRSVYGAEYAG
-1662 GFTGFMEA
+1662 GFTGLMEA

-1679 GLLWDLVSVNNLLGA
+1679 GLLWNLVSVNNLLGA

-1706 VYGPLAKLDVTTW
+1706 VYGPLAKLDVATW
-1719 NAWVEA
+1719 NAWVKA
-1725 VGKYGGYGASLP
+1725 VGKYGGYGASLA

-1746 GQAQLDAL
+1746 GQAQLDEL
-1754 LASYL
+1754 LAGYL

-1772 GADEA
+1772 ETDQA

-1784 AGGYVGAMV
+1784 SGGSVGAMV
-1793 SGTITNGQA
+1793 SGTVTNGQA

-1830 SVKILDINLNL
+1830 SVSILGIDLDL
-1841 GQLLEAAEVFVP
+1841 GQLLDAAEVFVP
-1853 VIKNS
+1853 VIKS
-1858 SAEGYRLGM
+1858 SSIEGYRLGM

-1900 WGDGTTEL
+1900 WGDGTTGL
-1908 GELVE
+1908 GEA
-1913 VEGGSA
+1913 EGGSA
-1919 AQDAQTAEKGDA
+1919 TQDAQVAEKSDAA

-1937 NLRRVVASAYAGGY
+1937 NLRRVEASAYAGGY

-1967 VSDGFIQGLLD
+1967 VSDGFVQDLLD

-1984 GLTNLVSVL
+1984 GLTSLVSVL

-2012 GFTIE
+2012 GFTVE
-2017 AYRTGGKTTY
+2017 AYRADEKTTY

-2044 ERHATDSGNEAAS
+2044 ERNAADSSHDAAR

-2069 LYSGGFVGLA
+2069 LYAGGFVGLA

-2125 VADGVVVSA
+2125 VTDGVVVSA

-2167 TANNMNSVSAPN
+2167 VSNDMNSVSAPN

-2213 GVANVIGTTVEDST
+2213 GVANVIGTTVEDSA

-2242 AGTAPESGADS
+2242 AGMAPESGADS

-2278 GNLKLVRSAQAAG
+2278 GNLKLVRSAQTAG

-2311 LNAVLY
+2311 LNAVLS

-2339 NLLGQ
+2339 DLLGKA
-2344 TLSLDVLSDGNVL
+2344 LSLDVLSDGSVL

-2372 GSDKHDGIDDFVN
+2372 GSNKYDDFDDLVN

-2407 DDKAEVTVNL
+2407 DEKAEVTVNL

-2446 ASEGSG
+2446 TGAGSG

-2463 NNEGKLTGNKMLYAD
+2463 NNEGKLTDNEMLYAD
-2478 VVSGTAD
+2478 VVSGSAD

-2504 IEDIDQNNTYHVY
+2504 VEDIDQDNAYYVY

-2524 ANVEGTK
+2524 TRVEGTE
-2531 NMTIATSVYDTGVP
+2531 NMSVAIGAYDTGVP
-2545 DDATEA
+2545 GDATEA

-2570 GSNHADWTKAT
+2570 GSNHADWTNAT
-2581 VTPAGG
+2581 VTPVGG
-2587 EKQDL
+2587 EKQNL
-2592 EVYVSAAKAKLMD
+2592 EVYVSSSKAKLMD
-2605 DTAVSDNTGGLTP
+2605 DAPVSDNTGGLTP

-2638 WNDGGDSAG
+2638 WNDSGDSTG
-2647 TRPKSIKVKLTAT
+2647 TRPESITVKLTAT
-2660 YTDDKD
+2660 YTGDDD
-2666 ETVTPTEIWFTD
+2666 ASVTPAQIWFTD
-2678 EKGEQVGEAIS
+2678 ERGVQVGEAIN
-2689 NPMII
+2689 NPMTI

-2717 VAFVDKGGTLRYY
+2717 VAFVDEGGTLRYY

-2736 VGELPDDYLV
+2736 VGGLPEDYLV

-2757 TITNSLPLPETGG
+2757 TITNSLPLPNTGG
-2770 MGTTP
+2770 SGTTT
-2775 FLFAGLAT
+2775 FLLAGLVT
-2783 LALGG
+2783 IMLGG
-2788 IWLDQ
+2788 VWLVQ
-2793 QRRRRNQPR
+2793 QRRRRNASR
-2802 AYVGAHFANA
+2802 VYAGAHFAN
-2812 APNTR
+2812 TR
-2817 RASK
+2817 RTSGARRNRSVSCIKRKDGRCIR